1 MIVEICANSF
11 ESAIAAQNGGA
22 NRIEL
27 CTQLAVGGLT
37 PTHQLIKK
45 VMPELSIPVHVL
57 VRPRKGNFCYSKEEL
72 NIMKND
78 IEFCKSIG
86 CSGVVSG
93 ILKSDLTID
102 LIATKQLIEV
112 ANGID
117 FTFHRAFDCVKDPL
131 KSLKHLI
138 DLKVKRVL
146 SSELKPN
153 AIIGTSSL
161 RREFQIKK
169 IRNDINCKLIRGN
182 VDTRIKK
189 LNDGL
194 YDAIILSYAGIKSL
208 SIEDKIA
215 EIFSTQEIIPS
226 AGQGIISLQCRNDD
240 KNIISI
246 LDSAND
252 QKTYLRAHAERNVLK
267 VLEGDCET
275 AVGVHSVIEG
285 DEIILE
291 AELFSLDGKQRF
303 YEKKSSKIENSKSL
317 GEEVGKILKVKSN
330 NSYKK

>member
-1 MIVEICANSF
+1 MNKKIVIGSRGSKLALIYAQTAKNKIIQNTDLNDDDISIKEITTKGDQVQDQRLS
-11 ESAIAAQNGGA
+11 E
-22 NRIEL
+22 
-27 CTQLAVGGLT
+27 VGGKGLFST
-37 PTHQLIKK
+37 NIEKELQDKK
-45 VMPELSIPVHVL
+45 INIAVHALKDMPAIETDGLRTDTFL
-57 VRPRKGNFCYSKEEL
+57 VRNDPRE
-72 NIMKND
+72 
-78 IEFCKSIG
+78 
-86 CSGVVSG
+86 
-93 ILKSDLTID
+93 ILI
-102 LIATKQLIEV
+102 TKDKKKI
-112 ANGID
+112 
-117 FTFHRAFDCVKDPL
+117 K
-131 KSLKHLI
+131 
-138 DLKVKRVL
+138 DLKAQ
-146 SSELKPN
+146 
-153 AIIGTSSL
+153 AIIGTSSY
-161 RREFQIKK
+161 RREFQIKQ
-169 IRNDINCKLIRGN
+169 IRSDLNCKLIRGN

-208 SIEDKIA
+208 SIEDKIT

-240 KNIISI
+240 EDIISV
-246 LDSAND
+246 LDSIND

-275 AVGVHSVIEG
+275 AVGAHSVIQG

-303 YEKKSSKIENSKSL
+303 YEKKSSKIENAKSL

>member
-1 MIVEICANSF
+1 MNKKIVIGSRGSKLALIYAQTAKNKIIQNTDLNDEDIIIKEITTKGDQVQDKRLS
-11 ESAIAAQNGGA
+11 E
-22 NRIEL
+22 
-27 CTQLAVGGLT
+27 VGGKGLFST
-37 PTHQLIKK
+37 NIENELQDKKIDIAVHALKDMPAIETDGLRTNTFLKRNDPREILITKDKK
-45 VMPELSIPVHVL
+45 KL
-57 VRPRKGNFCYSKEEL
+57 KE
-72 NIMKND
+72 
-78 IEFCKSIG
+78 
-86 CSGVVSG
+86 
-93 ILKSDLTID
+93 LKSGS
-102 LIATKQLIEV
+102 V
-112 ANGID
+112 
-117 FTFHRAFDCVKDPL
+117 
-131 KSLKHLI
+131 
-138 DLKVKRVL
+138 
-146 SSELKPN
+146 
-153 AIIGTSSL
+153 IGTSSY

-169 IRNDINCKLIRGN
+169 IRSDVNCKLIRGN

-208 SIEDKIA
+208 LIEDKIT

-240 KNIISI
+240 EDIISV
-246 LDSAND
+246 LDSIND

-275 AVGVHSVIEG
+275 AVGAHSVIEG

-303 YEKKSSKIENSKSL
+303 YEKKSSKIENAKSL